1 MALLYFDLSLLPSSN
16 PNSRLLAAARALELG
31 YAAIA
36 LDHPHRG
43 LLADADRCRTAPFPV
58 LSSLPLPSSAS
69 LHRSRNGSPTDEPF
83 RQYTRITLSL
93 DSAAAAA
100 SALAPSAARLLRTY
114 DIVAARPLN
123 QATLEYLCQSATEMD
138 VISIDFS
145 HKLPFRLKLPMIK
158 LALQRGIHFEIAYS
172 PLIGDVNS
180 RRQVL
185 AEAKLLVDWTK
196 GKNLIISSAAHNANE
211 IRGPYDVINLC
222 SYLLGLSTQ
231 RAKAAMS
238 VNCRLLISKATRKKY
253 FYKETIKIDRL
264 LPNEQLNSTKY
275 KLGDWIGW
283 DPTSFQGDL
292 QSLEKNLEPS
302 PKNDEIDS
310 PINCRTKVLCEKRS
324 DADVSPYAKRLKQCA
339 SDSEM
344 PVEAQE
350 EILRAN
356 IREVDNATVDTILD
370 KSEDSEIIMAHN
382 AQACVDPSVDKK
394 CIDERV
400 EFVQDAM
407 ELDTTESC
415 TVNLFAGG
423 SASLPSDVK
432 LACSSLPQSMELF
445 DTRLEDK
452 GPDQASD
459 TIDYARA
466 DARDGTSCASGEMED
481 QAPLDHKILSC
492 SDVCLKNK
500 GLDNPVD
507 IPVGSKDHRGTA
519 ESLGCSPGAGDDET
533 SLSPAVLLSTDL
545 CKDIVPSVQQVMEDK
560 LEQSVDE
567 NIEQIV
573 TYKAEPVDRNDARGM
588 VSVENTVNGQ
598 EISSA
603 AFVCDE
609 RSINETRE
617 NSELKEQNSKKPNA
631 CLEKDA
637 KVHGEPVKISCAVSD
652 VEISTARSEK
662 RRQNR
667 PSYIPFLGF
676 LKRVP
681 FKKKLCK
688 VVSERKS

>member
-1 MALLYFDLSLLPSSN
+1 
-16 PNSRLLAAARALELG
+16 
-31 YAAIA
+31 
-36 LDHPHRG
+36 
-43 LLADADRCRTAPFPV
+43 
-58 LSSLPLPSSAS
+58 
-69 LHRSRNGSPTDEPF
+69 
-83 RQYTRITLSL
+83 
-93 DSAAAAA
+93 
-100 SALAPSAARLLRTY
+100 
-114 DIVAARPLN
+114 
-123 QATLEYLCQSATEMD
+123 MD

-145 HKLPFRLKLPMIK
+145 HKLPFRLKLQMIK

-283 DPTSFQGDL
+283 DPTSFEGDS
-292 QSLEKNLEPS
+292 QSLEKNLETS

-310 PINCRTKVLCEKRS
+310 PKNYRTKVLCEKRS
-324 DADVSPYAKRLKQCA
+324 DANVPPFAKQLKQCA
-339 SDSEM
+339 GRSEM

-356 IREVDNATVDTILD
+356 ISEVHNAAIDTILG
-370 KSEDSEIIMAHN
+370 KSENNEITMAHN
-382 AQACVDPSVDKK
+382 AQACVDSSVDKK

-459 TIDYARA
+459 TIDYATV
-466 DARDGTSCASGEMED
+466 DARYGTSHAD

-492 SDVCLKNK
+492 SDVCLNNK

-507 IPVGSKDHRGTA
+507 ISVGSKDHRGTA
-519 ESLGCSPGAGDDET
+519 ESLGCSPGGGDDET
-533 SLSPAVLLSTDL
+533 PLSPAVLSSTDL
-545 CKDIVPSVQQVMEDK
+545 CKDIVPPIQKVMEDK
-560 LEQSVDE
+560 IEQSVNE
-567 NIEQIV
+567 NIEHTV
-573 TYKAEPVDRNDARGM
+573 TYKAESLDRNSRGM
-588 VSVENTVNGQ
+588 ISVENTVNSQ

-609 RSINETRE
+609 SSINETRE
-617 NSELKEQNSKKPNA
+617 NRELKEQNSKKSNA

-637 KVHGEPVKISCAVSD
+637 KIHGEPVKFSCAVSD